1 MPDTKKREKKKLVP
15 FPLISLMSKGIKN
28 IMEIT
33 LKDFQRLTKK
43 GLSNPWVIKEKSV
56 LFLLKFERQKFQ
68 IHYRKIS
75 KGVTVSLFFSLRK
88 VADGHIGRKYHLL
101 DNMMK

>member
-43 GLSNPWVIKEKSV
+43 GLSNP
-56 LFLLKFERQKFQ
+56 
-68 IHYRKIS
+68 
-75 KGVTVSLFFSLRK
+75 
-88 VADGHIGRKYHLL
+88 
-101 DNMMK
+101 